1 MMTRHKRF
9 GKRNQ
14 WLIGA
19 CSAIVFAGILIVV
32 VLFNQPVPKEPLS
45 FPYMFDGDR
54 VAVNSLFQFS
64 GFNPDNKDAEGEN
77 IAALEIMNQSEEHLE
92 LLKIYVTLDDGTEL
106 IFEASDLP
114 SGKKALIF
122 EQDNQSL
129 ELDDHCIEIK
139 AESKY
144 EDNSQ
149 QMIEGMNIEV
159 EGTEIKI
166 TNETENEMSN
176 LLLHCHCLIED
187 TYFGGLTYTYPITK
201 IQPGDSVT
209 IQADECYLGTAD
221 VVRVSQDNGED
232 NQGK

>member
-1 MMTRHKRF
+1 M
-9 GKRNQ
+9 
-14 WLIGA
+14 L
-19 CSAIVFAGILIVV
+19 
-32 VLFNQPVPKEPLS
+32 
-45 FPYMFDGDR
+45 
-54 VAVNSLFQFS
+54 
-64 GFNPDNKDAEGEN
+64 
-77 IAALEIMNQSEEHLE
+77 ALEFTKNL
-92 LLKIYVTLDDGTEL
+92 
-106 IFEASDLP
+106 
-114 SGKKALIF
+114 
-122 EQDNQSL
+122 
-129 ELDDHCIEIK
+129 IEIK

-187 TYFGGLTYTYPITK
+187 TYFGGLTYTK